1 MESMTDT
8 LTLVN
13 THPQSQVA
21 RRDGYQSETVR
32 EVRARAS
39 TLTQQGTSTEER
51 RTLRRLN
58 QVLDQEQPP
67 RGNVPRGFYLN
78 IEV

>member
-1 MESMTDT
+1 MADS

-13 THPQSQVA
+13 THPSGQAV
-21 RRDGYQSETVR
+21 RKDGYRSESLQ

-39 TLTQQGTSTEER
+39 IVSQETSAEELR
-51 RTLRRLN
+51 SLRRLN

-67 RGNVPRGFYLN
+67 RGSLPRGFYLN